1 MDSRAIKDHNSQS
14 QSRPFI
20 ALQSQVTKTCNLLTD
35 IRIAKET
42 GHAGIEVNG
51 DKLKRYLAQGY
62 KIESLPPLFEDLPP
76 VGLTYIQDVERQGS
90 AYDDLAR
97 DCEGLCALA
106 EKIGCPMVQL
116 LTGPLDPAGRYQG
129 LKGMPWPEMR
139 KLTSQNLK
147 RLGEIGKAHKVK
159 FFLEPLTWAP
169 LNTLEQALETID
181 GAEQDNVG
189 LVIDFWHL
197 WDSGTTAKEIAK
209 LDKDLIYCVH
219 FCDSLEPWG
228 ERGTFEQRG
237 RDDWTGG
244 GRIPLQ
250 EWVDAVRATGFTGC
264 WSCELLSPKYWE
276 LDPWKTAADLKAFLE
291 YLLV

>member
-1 MDSRAIKDHNSQS
+1 MSQYHAVQC

-20 ALQSQVTKTCNLLTD
+20 ALQSQVTKYCNLVTD

-62 KIESLPPLFEDLPP
+62 QIESLLPLFENLPP
-76 VGLTYIQDVERQGS
+76 VGLTYLKDIERQGS
-90 AYDDLAR
+90 EYDGLAAECEDL
-97 DCEGLCALA
+97 CSLA
-106 EKIGCPMVQL
+106 KKIGCPMVQL
-116 LTGPLDPAGRYQG
+116 LTGPLDPGGPYQG
-129 LKGMPWPEMR
+129 LTGMLWAQMR
-139 KLTSQNLK
+139 KLTSKNLK
-147 RLGEIGKAHKVK
+147 LLGAIGKAHKVK
-159 FFLEPLTWAP
+159 FFLEPLTWSP
-169 LNTLEQALETID
+169 LNTLPQALEVID
-181 GAEQDNVG
+181 GAEQDNLG

-197 WDSGTTAKEIAK
+197 WDSGATAEDIAK
-209 LDKDLIYCVH
+209 LNKDLIYCVH
-219 FCDSLEPWG
+219 FCDSLEPRG

-237 RDDWTGG
+237 RDVWPGA

-250 EWVDAVRATGFTGC
+250 EWVDAVRATGFDGC
-264 WSCELLSPKYWE
+264 WSCALLSPKYWE

>member
-1 MDSRAIKDHNSQS
+1 MSQDQSSPS

-20 ALQSQVTKTCNLLTD
+20 ALQSQVTKRCNLLTD
-35 IRIAKET
+35 IRIAQET

-62 KIESLPPLFEDLPP
+62 KVESLLPLFENLPP
-76 VGLTYIQDVERQGS
+76 VGLTYLPDIERQGS
-90 AYDDLAR
+90 DYDELAR
-97 DCEGLCALA
+97 ECEQLCTLA

-129 LKGMPWPEMR
+129 LKEMPWPQVR
-139 KLTSQNLK
+139 KLTSLNLK
-147 RLGEIGKAHKVK
+147 RLGEIGKTHKTK

-169 LNTLEQALETID
+169 LNTLQQALETID
-181 GAEQDNVG
+181 AAEQDNIG
-189 LVIDFWHL
+189 LVLDFWHL
-197 WDSGTTAKEIAK
+197 WDSGTTAEQIAK

-228 ERGTFEQRG
+228 QRGTFKQLG
-237 RDDWTGG
+237 RNVWTGA

-250 EWVDAVRATGFTGC
+250 EWVDAVRATGFNGC
-264 WSCELLSPKYWE
+264 WSCELLSSKYWE

>member
-1 MDSRAIKDHNSQS
+1 
-14 QSRPFI
+14 
-20 ALQSQVTKTCNLLTD
+20 
-35 IRIAKET
+35 
-42 GHAGIEVNG
+42 
-51 DKLKRYLAQGY
+51 
-62 KIESLPPLFEDLPP
+62 
-76 VGLTYIQDVERQGS
+76 
-90 AYDDLAR
+90 
-97 DCEGLCALA
+97 
-106 EKIGCPMVQL
+106 

-197 WDSGTTAKEIAK
+197 WDSGTTAEEIAK

-237 RDDWTGG
+237 RDVWTGA